1 MSGAWSTVRGNFART
16 GSRLYVPAMGSVDN
30 TPARVA
36 DLAVQSVVD
45 SIVTLRWGAV
55 GDDGMIGRAALYDVR
70 AADAPIS
77 DSTAFANAPLRI
89 SLRGT
94 QDPGQT
100 ETLAFTGLAKSH
112 TYWFALRAID
122 EDGLESGVSN
132 TVSAT
137 THSGGGAGPLA
148 GVTGPAVACLAQPS
162 RAPVSLYWQS
172 ENVGAAQNIRLFD
185 LNGRRVRDLPLGPE
199 ASGVATW
206 DGRDEGGRLVPAG
219 IYFARLTSGSLH
231 AQTRVVLLP

>member
-1 MSGAWSTVRGNFART
+1 
-16 GSRLYVPAMGSVDN
+16 
-30 TPARVA
+30 
-36 DLAVQSVVD
+36 
-45 SIVTLRWGAV
+45 
-55 GDDGMIGRAALYDVR
+55 VR

-89 SLRGT
+89 SLRAT
-94 QDPGQT
+94 KDPGQT
-100 ETLAFTGLAKSH
+100 ETLAFDGLARSH

-122 EDGLESGVSN
+122 LGGLESGVSN

-137 THSGGGAGPLA
+137 THSGGGGGPLA
-148 GVTGPAVACLAQPS
+148 GVTGPAIACLAQPS
-162 RAPVSLYWQS
+162 RVPASLYWQS
-172 ENVGAAQNIRLFD
+172 ENAGAAQNIRLFD
-185 LNGRRVRDLPLGPE
+185 LNGRRLRTLPLGGE

-206 DGRDEGGRLVPAG
+206 DGRDEDGRLLPAG